1 MKRICITGAGSMI
14 GAALTEYALSQ
25 GTAVLALVRPGSA
38 HRLLFGHS
46 LFDVAP
52 CDLSR
57 LGGFASD
64 LPCDGFAHL
73 GWQATYGEA
82 RADAAA
88 QAKNVEYTAQAV
100 RLAERLG
107 CRAFVFAGSQAEY
120 GLCDAPLRADTPC
133 FPITA
138 YGKAKLAAGNLSRDL
153 CRQAGIRHCHARIL
167 SVYGAADRPQTL
179 VSACVDAMLRGEAP
193 ALSDCTQ
200 IWDYLYVRDA
210 ARALYAILTRGRDG
224 AVYPVGSGEARPL
237 RDYVLDIRDLTGCEA
252 MPRFGARTLPPDAV
266 RYLQADITTLTADTG
281 FVPQT
286 SFREGVTEI
295 IRQRRK
301 EE

>member
-1 MKRICITGAGSMI
+1 MKRICITGAGGMI

-38 HRLLFGHS
+38 HQLLIGHP

-52 CDLSR
+52 CDLSQ
-57 LGGFASD
+57 LSAFTSD
-64 LPCDGFAHL
+64 LPCDGFVHL
-73 GWQATYGEA
+73 GWQSTYGSA
-82 RADAAA
+82 RDDA
-88 QAKNVEYTAQAV
+88 QAQAQNIICTTEAV

-120 GLCDAPLRADTPC
+120 GLCDEPLRPDTPT
-133 FPITA
+133 FPRTA
-138 YGKAKLAAGNLSRDL
+138 YGMAKLAAGGLSRVL
-153 CRQAGIRHCHARIL
+153 CQQAGIRHCHARIL

-179 VSACVDAMLRGEAP
+179 VSTCVDTMLRGEAP
-193 ALSDCTQ
+193 ELTDCTQ

-210 ARALYAILTRGRDG
+210 ARALYAMLVHGRDG

-237 RDYVLDIRDLTGCEA
+237 RDYVLDIRALTGCEA
-252 MPRFGARTLPPDAV
+252 TPRFGARTLPPDAV
-266 RYLQADITTLTADTG
+266 RHLQADITSLTADTG

-286 SFREGVTEI
+286 SFREGIKDI